1 MDCLSALE
9 KRRLTMKT
17 SQKIDYKNLVQ
28 SLSDETITKK
38 DYDKA
43 LQLISDRVQEIWHYV
58 CKVSK
63 RKLYWWAF
71 SNDEEL
77 GNGNGST
84 GGFFDPK
91 EDSEFIR
98 IFGEVEYIQNQYF
111 ELTSGFPTELLWD
124 ENYKKKVDE
133 FWQKAQEEFKKEKQD
148 KKEEYKLKKQNLELI
163 KDSIKEKI
171 KLYNFKPKEIKL
183 IESLL
188 KKK

>member
-1 MDCLSALE
+1 
-9 KRRLTMKT
+9 MKT
-17 SQKIDYKNLVQ
+17 SQQIDYKNLVK

-43 LQLISDRVQEIWHYV
+43 QQLISDRVQEIWHYV

-91 EDSEFIR
+91 SDAEFID
-98 IFGEVEYIQNQYF
+98 IYGEVQYIQNQPRNF
-111 ELTSGFPTELLWD
+111 ELISGFPTEFLWD

-133 FWQKAQEEFKKEKQD
+133 LWKKAQEEFKKEKQD

-163 KDSIKEKI
+163 KNSIKEKI
-171 KLYNFKPKEIKL
+171 KLYNFQPKEIKL